1 MNRWGSAMVGFAGL
15 SRPQELVGDMRL
27 EEVYTAAERLRS
39 GYGRTLQHWA
49 GRLAGKYAVLRLLG
63 VSPTAEHLGQ
73 AEVLPR
79 PTPMCSRSAV
89 CLHGHPPGVRLSG
102 ALADA
107 AGDRERIRISISHTA
122 ACALAVALVSAR
134 LPEDDHLDGVRR

>member
-63 VSPTAEHLGQ
+63 VSATAEHLGQ

-79 PTPMCSRSAV
+79 PTANCAKTAV
-89 CLHGHPPGVRLSG
+89 CHTGHPPAVRLAG
-102 ALADA
+102 ALRAA
-107 AGDRERIRISISHTA
+107 AGSGQQIRLSLSHTDGKV
-122 ACALAVALVSAR
+122 LAVAVASAR
-134 LPEDDHLDGVRR
+134 LPEDEDEA

>member
-1 MNRWGSAMVGFAGL
+1 MSRWGCAMVSFAGL
-15 SRPQELVGDMRL
+15 SRPKELLGEMRL
-27 EEVYTAAERLRS
+27 EQVYTRPERLRS
-39 GYGRTLQHWA
+39 GTGRTLQHWA
-49 GRLAGKYAVLRLLG
+49 GRLAAKRAVLRLLD
-63 VSPTAEHLGQ
+63 VAETAERLGQ

-79 PTPMCSRSAV
+79 PTPLCSRSAV

-122 ACALAVALVSAR
+122 ACALAVALLSAR
-134 LPEDDHLDGVRR
+134 LPEDDHPDGV